1 VAIKPKPPF
10 APIFQV
16 AIMRERAGI
25 KLVNEPQEITPEA
38 QNCFWW
44 RRGRIELYLK
54 QSEVIRYN

>member
-1 VAIKPKPPF
+1 
-10 APIFQV
+10 
-16 AIMRERAGI
+16 MRERAGI